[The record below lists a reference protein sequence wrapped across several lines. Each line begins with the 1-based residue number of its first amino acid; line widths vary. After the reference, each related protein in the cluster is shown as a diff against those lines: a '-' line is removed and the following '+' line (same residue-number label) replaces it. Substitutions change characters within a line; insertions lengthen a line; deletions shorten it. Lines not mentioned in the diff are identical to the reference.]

1 MPDNGQPPRRRRYGL
16 LSPFVWAGRSIVR
29 PLAIPEIRA
38 QAETIR
44 GLHGVLRSRG
54 AGSGPALVLDA
65 DRRFDLQASAE
76 ALRLQAAEAL
86 DTGRIAMEHY
96 AQLGGVQAGELAI
109 LLQRRRVETAR
120 AARLNLAFA
129 LLFVAVWLWS
139 ILSTPAGFAGLLL
152 LLSGLG
158 MCLLFLAR
166 AVLEAQTNWQIRT
179 GRMGTLREFLA
190 TDEGW
195 MPS

>member
-1 MPDNGQPPRRRRYGL
+1 MPDKERPTRRRYSL

-29 PLAIPEIRA
+29 PLGIPEICA

-44 GLHGVLRSRG
+44 GLHGVLQKRG

-65 DRRFDLQASAE
+65 DRRFDLEASAQ
-76 ALRLQAAEAL
+76 ALQLQAAEAL
-86 DTGRIAMEHY
+86 DVGRITMEHY
-96 AQLGGVQAGELAI
+96 SQLGGVQAEELAV
-109 LLQRRRVETAR
+109 LLQRRRIETTR
-120 AARLNLAFA
+120 ATWLNLAFC
-129 LLFVAVWLWS
+129 LVFLMTWTWS
-139 ILSTPAGFAGLLL
+139 VCSTPPGFTGLLL

-158 MCLLFLAR
+158 LCLLFLSR
-166 AVLEAQTNWQIRT
+166 AVVEAQTNWQIRT

-190 TDEGW
+190 TDEAR

>member
-1 MPDNGQPPRRRRYGL
+1 MPDNGQPPRRRHGL

-54 AGSGPALVLDA
+54 AGSGPALALDA
-65 DRRFDLQASAE
+65 DRRLDLEASAQ
-76 ALRLQAAEAL
+76 ALRLQAADAL
-86 DTGRIAMEHY
+86 DAGRITMEQY

-109 LLQRRRVETAR
+109 LLQRRRVETAQ
-120 AARLNLAFA
+120 ATRLNLAFG
-129 LLFVAVWLWS
+129 LIFLVLWVYS
-139 ILSTPAGFAGLLL
+139 VCTTPAGFTGLLL

-158 MCLLFLAR
+158 LCLLFLAR
-166 AVLEAQTNWQIRT
+166 AILEAQTNWQIRT
-179 GRMGTLREFLA
+179 GRMGTLREFV
-190 TDEGW
+190 TSDDRW

>member
-1 MPDNGQPPRRRRYGL
+1 MPGNERPTRRRYGL
-16 LSPFVWAGRSIVR
+16 LSPVVWAGRSIVK

-65 DRRFDLQASAE
+65 DRRFDLETSAQS
-76 ALRLQAAEAL
+76 LRLQAADAL
-86 DTGRIAMEHY
+86 DAGRITMEHY
-96 AQLGGVQAGELAI
+96 AQLGGVQAGELAV
-109 LLQRRRVETAR
+109 LLQRRRVETTR
-120 AARLNLAFA
+120 ATRLNLAFG
-129 LLFVAVWLWS
+129 LVFLVVWVWS
-139 ILSTPAGFAGLLL
+139 VCSTPAGFAGLLL
-152 LLSGLG
+152 LLAGLG
-158 MCLLFLAR
+158 VCLLFLAR
-166 AVLEAQTNWQIRT
+166 AVVEAHTNWQIRT
-179 GRMGTLREFLA
+179 GRMGTLHEFLA

>member
-1 MPDNGQPPRRRRYGL
+1 MPDNRQLPRRRHGL
-16 LSPFVWAGRSIVR
+16 LSPFIWAGRSIVR

-54 AGSGPALVLDA
+54 ASGGPALVLDA
-65 DRRFDLQASAE
+65 DRRFDFQASAE
-76 ALRLQAAEAL
+76 ALRLQAAKAL
-86 DTGRIAMEHY
+86 GTGRIAMEHY

-109 LLQRRRVETAR
+109 LLQRRRIETAR
-120 AARLNLAFA
+120 ATRLNIAFA
-129 LLFVAVWLWS
+129 LLFVTVWTWS
-139 ILSTPAGFAGLLL
+139 AFSTPAGFAGLLL

-166 AVLEAQTNWQIRT
+166 AVVEAQTNWQIRT

>member
-1 MPDNGQPPRRRRYGL
+1 MPGNEQPARRRHGL
-16 LSPFVWAGRSIVR
+16 LSPFVWAGRSVVQ

-54 AGSGPALVLDA
+54 AGSGPALVLNA

-96 AQLGGVQAGELAI
+96 AQIGGVQAGELAI
-109 LLQRRRVETAR
+109 LLQRRRIETAR
-120 AARLNLAFA
+120 ATRLNLAFA
-129 LLFVAVWLWS
+129 LLFLLVWAWS
-139 ILSTPAGFAGLLL
+139 VFSTPAGFAGLLL

-166 AVLEAQTNWQIRT
+166 AVVEAHTNWQIRT

-190 TDEGW
+190 TDEAW
-195 MPS
+195 LPS